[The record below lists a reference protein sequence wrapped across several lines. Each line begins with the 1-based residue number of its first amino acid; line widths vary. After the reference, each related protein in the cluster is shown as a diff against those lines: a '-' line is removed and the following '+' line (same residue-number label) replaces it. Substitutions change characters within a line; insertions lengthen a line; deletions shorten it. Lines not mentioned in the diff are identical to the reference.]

1 MDLEKAFGP
10 QFKFTSKIIPLL
22 QPDRLG
28 METPTESTV
37 TPVVSPAN
45 PVVSP
50 ANPVVYPANPVVSQ
64 VEPVSLLTPPN
75 VYLIQIQINRDD
87 CHLVITFLL
96 VFIISF
102 LLSSRKK

>member
-37 TPVVSPAN
+37 T

>member
-37 TPVVSPAN
+37 TPAPAVSPVTPVVSPGN

-50 ANPVVYPANPVVSQ
+50 VNT